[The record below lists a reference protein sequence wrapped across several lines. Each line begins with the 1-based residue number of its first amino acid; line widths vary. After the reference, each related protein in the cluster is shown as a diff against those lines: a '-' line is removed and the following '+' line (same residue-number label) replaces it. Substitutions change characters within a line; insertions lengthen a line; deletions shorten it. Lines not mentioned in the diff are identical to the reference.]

1 MLIEYLSKT
10 IFSTIRIHTL
20 FAKIK
25 FMKSLY
31 TTLLFILISF
41 TTYSQVVFERVSDLM
56 PQNYSISGDAFL
68 EELSNGDLQL
78 RLSDDF
84 STPQGPDVR
93 ILLGNSLSLSGA
105 EELINLS
112 DVGHFSGALTVDV
125 PSNIDIDDFDFIL
138 FFCVQFQQFWASGE
152 FGDVMSVGGPFCDP
166 SDIFNDGGNN
176 TVNIC
181 PSDGNSNEIDFGNSL
196 GISAGPNY
204 VYLITDDNEV
214 LQEVVMDDSYDFEG
228 STSSTQRVY
237 GMHYDGSLQAQVGS
251 DRMATTASGCFE
263 HSSNNSFITIE
274 KDACCLISDVSNS
287 TGPNIIDICPNDN
300 IEDFIQFE
308 NSLNFDFTDGYA
320 YLITDENEIL
330 EQVVFDD
337 EFDFEGSGLNEQRV
351 YGVHF
356 MGNLMPAIGS
366 PRTQTTA
373 SICAE
378 HSNSNQ
384 FISVTKNA
392 CIQFTCETS
401 IVYSSIPT
409 MSTDSLFTLS
419 ICPSDGLA
427 DQVILRNTVDSI
439 PTANYAY
446 LITDNN
452 QILQSVVLDSIFNFE
467 GSGPNM
473 QRVYGIHFDGTLN
486 PAIGSNRLNTT
497 ATGCFTHSSPTRFL
511 SITKDAC
518 TPIFECQASSV
529 SSNGTTSFD
538 ICSSDGNADV
548 IQLNNSLNAAAGS
561 NYAYLIT
568 DQNNILERVVSAN
581 QYNFEGSSNQTQ
593 RVYGI
598 HFDGTL
604 NPIIGS
610 DRLNT
615 SATECFT
622 HSSPTNFIT
631 ITKNACTPIFECRSS
646 SVSSNGTTLFDIC
659 SSDGNADVIQL
670 SNSLN
675 AAAGSNYAYLITDQN
690 NILER
695 VVSADQYNFEGSFD
709 QTQRIYGIHFDGTL
723 NPIIGSN
730 RLNTSASE
738 CFTHSSSTNFITI
751 TKNACTP
758 IFECRSSSVS
768 GNGTTT
774 IDICPSDGGADLIQ
788 FNNSINAA
796 VGTNYVY
803 LITDVN
809 NILQR
814 VVGVNQFN
822 FEGSS
827 AQTQR
832 VYGIHFDGVLSP
844 RIGSDRLMTTASEC
858 FQHSNAIGFL
868 TVTKNNCTPAF
879 ECRTSNVSSSGTT
892 QITICPTD
900 GNNDFITFNN
910 SINAPTGSNYAYL
923 VTDTNNRLQ
932 SVVSGNQFNF
942 EGTSVSEQRVFG
954 IHFDGTLNAVI
965 GSDRMQTTATGCF
978 QHSNSFV
985 SILKTGCTVPFECLE
1000 SLTATTDW
1008 QTRVEIC
1015 PTDGIN
1021 DFIELRNNLFVPAGE
1036 NYAYLITDAAGTLQS
1051 VTTDT
1056 LVNFEGSSLAEQRVY
1071 GIHFDGVLNPAIGQ
1085 NRLNTTASGCFRHS
1099 GDNLFLTIAKTS
1111 CEPEFVCEESLTA
1124 TTDWAT
1130 EVDICATDGADDI
1143 IELRNNLFIPP
1154 GENYAYLITDASG
1167 TLQTVTTE
1175 SFYNFEGSGTAE
1187 QRVYGVHFDGELN
1200 PVIGANRLNTTASGC
1215 FRHSGDN
1222 LFLTIRKNAC
1232 TSTFECEESLTA
1244 TTDWNTRVE
1253 VCPNDGVDDLIE
1265 LRNNLFIE
1273 PGQNYAYL
1281 ITDANDILMT
1291 VTTQGEYNFEGSGSA
1306 EQRVYGIHFDGTLN
1320 PALGQNRLETTATG
1334 CFRHSGANLFL
1345 TVAKSVCGEPYECVE
1360 SLTAT
1365 TFWVTE
1371 VDVCSTDNEDD
1382 IVILQNNINVPVG
1395 PNYVFLLTD
1404 EFENLQEVIF
1414 DTMYNFSNT
1423 GTDEQRVYGLSYSG
1437 QLDIRIGENRRN
1449 TDASECA
1456 IHSGDDLFIRINKT
1470 AACTTTS
1477 TLDTELANSINVH
1490 PIPSNGTINISYDNI
1505 DIDVN
1510 SVRLYDI
1517 NGRFIREAE
1526 RQSRINIDDAGI
1538 YFLRFQGDEANA
1550 VKKIIITK

>member
-1 MLIEYLSKT
+1 MLMDSLSKT
-10 IFSTIRIHTL
+10 IYSTRRNHTL

-31 TTLLFILISF
+31 TTLLFTLISF
-41 TTYSQVVFERVSDLM
+41 ATYSQVAFERVSDLM
-56 PQNYSISGDAFL
+56 PQNYTISGDAFL
-68 EELSNGDLQL
+68 EELANGDVQL

-112 DVGHFSGALTVDV
+112 DVGHFNGALTVDV

-152 FGDVMSVGGPFCDP
+152 FGDVMSVGGPVCDP

-196 GISAGPNY
+196 GLSAGPNY

-237 GMHYDGSLQAQVGS
+237 GMHYDGSLQAQIGS

-263 HSSNNSFITIE
+263 HSSNNSFITVE

-287 TGPNIIDICPNDN
+287 AGPNTIDICPNDN

-330 EQVVFDD
+330 EQVIFND
-337 EFDFEGSGLNEQRV
+337 EFNFEGSSLNEQRV

-356 MGNLMPAIGS
+356 MGNLMPAIGL
-366 PRTQTTA
+366 PRTQTSAT
-373 SICAE
+373 ICAE
-378 HSNSNQ
+378 HSDSNQ
-384 FISVTKNA
+384 FIRVTKNA
-392 CIQFTCETS
+392 CIQFSCESST
-401 IVYSSIPT
+401 VYSSVSR
-409 MSTDSLFTLS
+409 MSTDSLFTIS
-419 ICPSDGLA
+419 ICPSDGLG

-467 GSGPNM
+467 GSGPNT

-486 PAIGSNRLNTT
+486 PAIGSNRLSTT
-497 ATGCFTHSSPTRFL
+497 ASGCFTHSSPTRFL

-548 IQLNNSLNAAAGS
+548 IQLSNSLNAAAGT

-568 DQNNILERVVSAN
+568 DQNNILERVVSVN
-581 QYNFEGSSNQTQ
+581 QFNFEGSSDQTQ

-598 HFDGTL
+598 HFNGTL

-646 SVSSNGTTLFDIC
+646 T
-659 SSDGNADVIQL
+659 
-670 SNSLN
+670 
-675 AAAGSNYAYLITDQN
+675 
-690 NILER
+690 
-695 VVSADQYNFEGSFD
+695 
-709 QTQRIYGIHFDGTL
+709 
-723 NPIIGSN
+723 
-730 RLNTSASE
+730 
-738 CFTHSSSTNFITI
+738 
-751 TKNACTP
+751 
-758 IFECRSSSVS
+758 VS
-768 GNGTTT
+768 GNGSSA
-774 IDICPSDGGADLIQ
+774 IDICPSDGGSDIIQ
-788 FNNSINAA
+788 FNNSLNAT
-796 VGTNYVY
+796 VGVNYVY
-803 LITDVN
+803 LITDAN

-814 VVGVNQFN
+814 VVGINQFD

-827 AQTQR
+827 DQVQR

-858 FQHSNAIGFL
+858 FQHSDANGFL
-868 TVTKNNCTPAF
+868 TVTKNDCTPAF
-879 ECRTSNVSSSGTT
+879 ECRSSNVSSSGSTE
-892 QITICPTD
+892 ITICPTD

-910 SINAPTGSNYAYL
+910 NINAPTGSNYAYL
-923 VTDTNNRLQ
+923 VTDANNRLQ

-942 EGTSVSEQRVFG
+942 EGTSVLEQRVFG

-965 GSDRMQTTATGCF
+965 GSDRLQTTATGCF

-1056 LVNFEGSSLAEQRVY
+1056 LVNFEGSSLEEQRVY

-1099 GDNLFLTIAKTS
+1099 GDNLFLTIAKTT

-1124 TTDWAT
+1124 TTNWAT
-1130 EVDICATDGADDI
+1130 EVDICATDGVDDL

-1167 TLQTVTTE
+1167 TLQTVTTD
-1175 SFYNFEGSGTAE
+1175 SLYNFEGSGTAE
-1187 QRVYGVHFDGELN
+1187 QRVYGIHFDGVLN

-1253 VCPNDGVDDLIE
+1253 VCANDGVDDIIE

-1423 GTDEQRVYGLSYSG
+1423 GTEEQRVYGLSYSG

-1449 TDASECA
+1449 TDASDCA

-1490 PIPSNGTINISYDNI
+1490 PNPSNGTINISYDNI

-1517 NGRFIREAE
+1517 NGRFIREVE